1 MNERLGAVRALGA
14 GFAIA
19 TACAAATAGAQIPPE
34 QVSTRSLPPAGN
46 ARLYVTDVA
55 INHIVDG
62 KILIVDASK
71 SAYLGTV
78 STAMAGQTTLA
89 PDRSEI
95 YVATTYFTK
104 LNRGERQDQVDVY
117 DAATLALKAEI
128 TIPPKHAQA
137 LPYRGTLRTS
147 SDGRWLFVQNAT
159 PSTSVSIVDLKA
171 RKFVAEVP
179 LPGCW
184 IILPVASAPNR
195 FATLCGDGTMETVTI
210 DAEGKPGQINRSA
223 RFFDPDADPLFVS
236 SEAIGDRYHFVS
248 FRGNVVVA
256 NVGTDPP
263 TFESPWPLVA
273 PADAKGGWRPGGYQP
288 MTLHAA
294 SGRLYVGMHPRGRE
308 GSHKEPA
315 QEIWAFDLATRKRV
329 ARAPG
334 SMSIALAASREGPPR
349 VFTLDGSE
357 PGIVVYDAS
366 RGLKI
371 ASRMDGVG
379 ETPTQLEV
387 H

>member
-147 SDGRWLFVQNAT
+147 SDGPRTRRSGPAG
-159 PSTSVSIVDLKA
+159 PIV
-171 RKFVAEVP
+171 
-179 LPGCW
+179 
-184 IILPVASAPNR
+184 R
-195 FATLCGDGTMETVTI
+195 FDQGVLT
-210 DAEGKPGQINRSA
+210 R
-223 RFFDPDADPLFVS
+223 
-236 SEAIGDRYHFVS
+236 
-248 FRGNVVVA
+248 
-256 NVGTDPP
+256 
-263 TFESPWPLVA
+263 PWPA
-273 PADAKGGWRPGGYQP
+273 
-288 MTLHAA
+288 LHASLA
-294 SGRLYVGMHPRGRE
+294 S
-308 GSHKEPA
+308 
-315 QEIWAFDLATRKRV
+315 TRSQSPSA
-329 ARAPG
+329 AR
-334 SMSIALAASREGPPR
+334 S
-349 VFTLDGSE
+349 
-357 PGIVVYDAS
+357 
-366 RGLKI
+366 
-371 ASRMDGVG
+371 
-379 ETPTQLEV
+379 
-387 H
+387 